1 MRFLA
6 LAFALLALA
15 ARSQTLPETVAEIL
29 TRAGIPAESVAAVVE
44 PAGGGAA
51 IVSVNATRP
60 MNPASVMKL
69 VTTFAA
75 LDMLGPAYTFKTEAL
90 VTGQVSGGVL
100 SGDLVLRGGGDPKL
114 TYDRLWLLLAQ
125 LRSRG
130 VREIRGNLVLDR
142 SFFAPVAHDAAL
154 FDNEP
159 RRAYNVGPDALLLNF
174 KAATLRLVPEKGA
187 VRASLDPD
195 LPSIELHT
203 RLKLV
208 EGPCGDWRDRLKL
221 EVDEQD
227 LLATMQVSG
236 NFAASCGER
245 VWPVSLYDADRYA
258 SVIFRSL
265 WSQLG
270 GRFDGKVVSG
280 RAPDNAE
287 LLVAFESE
295 PLSNLVRD
303 INKFSN
309 NVMARQV
316 FLTLS
321 AAPPAQP
328 GEAAASERA
337 IKGWLKGRGLDFP
350 ELVLENGSGLS
361 RKERLSVKNTVALL
375 QEAWKS
381 AVMPELMSSLPI
393 TAVDGTF
400 KRRFGN
406 GAAAGQSHLKGG
418 TLTGV
423 RAVAGWVLDRKGRR
437 WVVAMTINDARAGS
451 AQGALDALVEW
462 VAARD

>member
-6 LAFALLALA
+6 LAFAFLVLA
-15 ARSQTLPETVAEIL
+15 ARAQALPEPVAEIL
-29 TRAGIPAESVAAVVE
+29 KRAGIAKENVAVVVE
-44 PAGGGAA
+44 PAGGGAP
-51 IVSVNATRP
+51 IVSVNAMKP

-75 LDMLGPAYTFKTEAL
+75 LDMLGPAYTFKTEVLA
-90 VTGQVSGGVL
+90 TGPVAGGVL
-100 SGDLVLRGGGDPKL
+100 AGDLVLRGGGDPKL
-114 TYDRLWLLLAQ
+114 TYDRMWLLLGQ

-142 SFFAPVAHDAAL
+142 SFFAPVIHDSAL

-174 KAATLRLVPEKGA
+174 KAATLRLVPEKGM
-187 VRASLDPD
+187 VRATLDPD

-227 LLATMQVSG
+227 LLATIQVSG
-236 NFAASCGER
+236 NFAESCGER
-245 VWPVSLYDADRYA
+245 AWPISLYDADRYA

-270 GRFDGKVVSG
+270 GRFNGKVVSG

-287 LLVAFESE
+287 LLVTFESE

-321 AAPPAQP
+321 ATPPAQP
-328 GEAAASERA
+328 GETAASERA
-337 IKGWLKGRGLDFP
+337 IKGWLKGRGLEFP

-361 RKERLSVKNTVALL
+361 RKDRLSAKSTVALL

-381 AVMPELMSSLPI
+381 AVMPEMMSSLPI

-437 WVVAMTINDARAGS
+437 WALAMTINDTKAGG
-451 AQGALDALVEW
+451 AQGALEALVEW

>member
-1 MRFLA
+1 MRAFF
-6 LAFALLALA
+6 LAFAFLALA
-15 ARSQTLPETVAEIL
+15 ARAQALPESVAEIL
-29 TRAGIPAESVAAVVE
+29 KRAGVAGENVAALVE

-51 IVSVNATRP
+51 IVSVNAAKP

-75 LDMLGPAYTFKTEAL
+75 LDMLGPAYTFKTDVLA
-90 VTGQVSGGVL
+90 TGPIAGGVL
-100 SGDLVLRGGGDPKL
+100 AGDLVLKGGGDPKL
-114 TYDRLWLLLAQ
+114 TYDRLWILLAQ

-142 SFFAPVAHDAAL
+142 SFFAPIAHDPAL

-174 KAATLRLVPEKGA
+174 KAATLRFVPEKGM
-187 VRASLDPD
+187 VRATLDPD

-221 EVDEQD
+221 DVDEQD
-227 LLATMQVSG
+227 LLATLQVSG

-245 VWPVSLYDADRYA
+245 AWPVSLYDADRYA

-270 GRFDGKVVSG
+270 GRFTGKVVPG

-287 LLVAFESE
+287 LLVSFESE

-321 AAPPAQP
+321 ATPPAQP

-337 IKGWLKGRGLDFP
+337 VKAWLKGRGLDFP
-350 ELVLENGSGLS
+350 ELAMENGSGLS
-361 RKERLSVKNTVALL
+361 RRERLSVKSTVALL

-406 GAAAGQSHLKGG
+406 GAAAGLSHLKGG

-423 RAVAGWVLDRKGRR
+423 RAEAGWVLDRKGRR
-437 WVVAMTINDARAGS
+437 WALAMTINDARAGA